1 MKRIKMTE
9 EAIKN
14 TLAAV
19 EAELRGAKM
28 TRNQSIQLANGLTE
42 EEKKTYG
49 KAEVHI
55 CKTAYDKMQ
64 ALISECSKE
73 IAWHGTIER
82 DEEKPYVFW
91 ITDILVFPQTVTGAT
106 VTCDDTE
113 YALWLYSDEVG
124 DNFDKL
130 RFHGHSH
137 VNMGVTPSG
146 TDETYRENLMQ
157 NVNDFYVFGIFNKR
171 DDYNLIIYD
180 VENNIMFENSD
191 IDYYIPLDESGV
203 WAKEQMEAKVKE
215 QTFTTPKSSVNSGT
229 SSHMSSNS
237 YVPSSKGGRRYD
249 AKTKTWVYDDD
260 EDDAGEA
267 WWSRHYGYGYGYGDY

>member
-19 EAELRGAKM
+19 EAELRGVKM
-28 TRNQSIQLANGLTE
+28 TRNQSIQLANGLTDD
-42 EEKKTYG
+42 EKKAYG

-55 CKTAYDKMQ
+55 CKTAYDKML
-64 ALISECSKE
+64 ALIDECSKE

-91 ITDILVFPQTVTGAT
+91 VTDILVFPQTVTGAT

-113 YALWLYSDEVG
+113 YASWLYSDEVG

-146 TDETYRENLMQ
+146 TDENYRENLMQ
-157 NVNDFYVFGIFNKR
+157 NVQDFYVFGIFNKR
-171 DDYNLIIYD
+171 NDYNLVIYD
-180 VENNIMFENSD
+180 VENNIMFENGD
-191 IDYYIPLDESGV
+191 IDYYIPLDEV
-203 WAKEQMEAKVKE
+203 ETWAKEQMKEKVKE
-215 QTFTTPKSSVNSGT
+215 QVSVVTPSASTFGTGTGT
-229 SSHMSSNS
+229 SSHMG
-237 YVPSSKGGRRYD
+237 KGVSGRRWD
-249 AKTKTWVYDDD
+249 SKTKTWVYDDD
-260 EDDAGEA
+260 NDDIYDDN
-267 WWSRHYGYGYGYGDY
+267 WWKQRYGYDY